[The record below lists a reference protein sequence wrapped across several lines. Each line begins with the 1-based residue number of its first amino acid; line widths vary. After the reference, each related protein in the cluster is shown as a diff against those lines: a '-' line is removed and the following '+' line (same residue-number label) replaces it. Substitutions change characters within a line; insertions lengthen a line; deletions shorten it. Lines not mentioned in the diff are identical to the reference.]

1 MKTQRTLEILLA
13 GIVLMLVNACATYPR
28 SGQAALAGTWTNSLG
43 TVWTCR
49 ADDTF
54 HVDPATRH
62 NRGTFTTATDTV
74 NTDAAHSTTAK
85 GRNGPDVHDFSR
97 CAGHTQAST

>member
-43 TVWTCR
+43 TVWTFR
-49 ADDTF
+49 ADNTFDVVPTNHDKRDTLSI
-54 HVDPATRH
+54 
-62 NRGTFTTATDTV
+62 ATDTG
-74 NTDAAHSTTAK
+74 NTDNVQRTTAINPK
-85 GRNGPDVHDFSR
+85 GSS
-97 CAGHTQAST
+97 GHGINPITQN